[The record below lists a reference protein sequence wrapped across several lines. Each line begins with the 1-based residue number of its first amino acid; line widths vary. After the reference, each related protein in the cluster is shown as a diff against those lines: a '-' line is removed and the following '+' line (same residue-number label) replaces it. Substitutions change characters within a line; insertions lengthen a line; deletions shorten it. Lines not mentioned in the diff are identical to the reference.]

1 VVTAGRGKGKE
12 GQQLWGREGE
22 ERTVGQSSRLEL
34 AWQTAAVT
42 IARSSSWSMG
52 AAAGFGIWSL
62 GHTKEF
68 GIAFPRVI

>member
-1 VVTAGRGKGKE
+1 VVNCRERQREGRATAVGE
-12 GQQLWGREGE
+12 GGE